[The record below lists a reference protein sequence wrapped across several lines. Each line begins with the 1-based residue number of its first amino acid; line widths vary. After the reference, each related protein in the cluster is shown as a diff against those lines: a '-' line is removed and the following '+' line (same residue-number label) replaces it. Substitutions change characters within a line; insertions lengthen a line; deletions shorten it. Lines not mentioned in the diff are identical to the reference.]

1 MVTETT
7 EQTETMAETDKGD
20 GGEQKRERSDIVF
33 PYSDLGSAIDLA
45 RVINERAGIQCQVT
59 QLAAWMNMSA
69 TGGTFRSRYS
79 AARIF
84 GLIEAQHG
92 SSARLTNL
100 GQQVLSPQEEARAK
114 ATAFLNVPLFRKI
127 YDQQQGFP
135 LPPSAALERMAKDL
149 GVAPKQAERAR
160 QTFVKS
166 AQVAQFI
173 DSQTGNFIQPGF
185 PEEDEPGL
193 KNEPPP
199 PDDAS
204 KNSDGGSGGGGGGDD
219 NMPPD
224 IDPIIM
230 GTDPPAAKVR
240 EAMASKRTKALA
252 GNPGEHISARLHR

>member
-100 GQQVLSPQEEARAK
+100 GRRCSVHKRRHGQRRRHFSI
-114 ATAFLNVPLFRKI
+114 PLFRKI

-135 LPPSAALERMAKDL
+135 LPPSAALERMAK
-149 GVAPKQAERAR
+149 AWAWRR
-160 QTFVKS
+160 
-166 AQVAQFI
+166 
-173 DSQTGNFIQPGF
+173 
-185 PEEDEPGL
+185 
-193 KNEPPP
+193 
-199 PDDAS
+199 S
-204 KNSDGGSGGGGGGDD
+204 KPSVHD
-219 NMPPD
+219 
-224 IDPIIM
+224 
-230 GTDPPAAKVR
+230 
-240 EAMASKRTKALA
+240 KRL
-252 GNPGEHISARLHR
+252 